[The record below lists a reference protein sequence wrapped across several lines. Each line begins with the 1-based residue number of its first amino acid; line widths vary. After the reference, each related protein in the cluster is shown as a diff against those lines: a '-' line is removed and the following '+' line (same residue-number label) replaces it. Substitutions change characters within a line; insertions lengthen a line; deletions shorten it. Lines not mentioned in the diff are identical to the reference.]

1 MVDDADDLWRILADL
16 DEAGNVAGALD
27 HALGSELKND
37 SRGQRYIGWAHYT
50 QGEVVVA
57 ASWYLKAARQ
67 GNEAAIADCME
78 CAIQMWREGL
88 RDEAL
93 ALAESPPLC
102 HLETSQRF
110 LMSRYFDLGKREKL
124 VEWSLRLAAFGK
136 EGDVMYVAKL
146 LVSQHDTIAALP
158 HLEALAERGS
168 PAAHQL
174 LGELYRQGIGVSKD
188 EKKANLHY
196 AVGARHGY
204 LVSQTRLLHYDRATK
219 GVWHLPVFAVRLLAL
234 MARSVV
240 LNSKHPQDPRLAD
253 LPPWNRPQSPI
264 FGGQLP

>member
-1 MVDDADDLWRILADL
+1 MVDDADDLWRMLADL

-27 HALGSELKND
+27 HALGSELKDD

-50 QGEVVVA
+50 QGEVVTA

-78 CAIQMWREGL
+78 CAIQMWREGR

-93 ALAESPPLC
+93 ALAESPPLS
-102 HLETSQRF
+102 HVETSQRF
-110 LMSRYFDLGKREKL
+110 LMSRYFDLGDREKL

-146 LVSQHDTIAALP
+146 LVSQNDTTAALP
-158 HLEALAERGS
+158 HLEALAERGI

-174 LGELYRQGIGVSKD
+174 LGELYRQGIGVAKD
-188 EKKANLHY
+188 EQKANLHY

-204 LVSQTRLLHYDRATK
+204 LVSQTRLLHYHRATK
-219 GVWHLPVFAVRLLAL
+219 GVWYLPVFAVRLLAL
-234 MARSVV
+234 MIRGVAV
-240 LNSKHPQDPRLAD
+240 NSKHPQDPRLAD
-253 LPPWNRPQSPI
+253 LPPCTRRQSPI
-264 FGGQLP
+264 FGG